1 MYIYSVALYFSIYVY
16 TFHRFYVCHGYFPST
31 LSYLSIFQERFLAF
45 FKIKTFDIFK
55 KFDIKIFNFFMLK
68 VSYCAYDYMYFSKAF
83 FMAVLYGFFKIGIFS
98 RFLAF
103 SKIKIFGFFK
113 IFGISKLF

>member
-1 MYIYSVALYFSIYVY
+1 MFVMAIFLPL
-16 TFHRFYVCHGYFPST
+16 CH
-31 LSYLSIFQERFLAF
+31 IWAF
-45 FKIKTFDIFK
+45 FKKDFWHFSRSRLLTFLRNLTLRF
-55 KFDIKIFNFFMLK
+55 FNFFMLK

-103 SKIKIFGFFK
+103 SKIKIFGFFQD
-113 IFGISKLF
+113 FWHF

>member
-1 MYIYSVALYFSIYVY
+1 
-16 TFHRFYVCHGYFPST
+16 
-31 LSYLSIFQERFLAF
+31 
-45 FKIKTFDIFK
+45 
-55 KFDIKIFNFFMLK
+55 MLK

-103 SKIKIFGFFK
+103 SKIKIFG
-113 IFGISKLF
+113 ISKLF